1 MTVTTAPPP
10 PARTWTSARV
20 LGSILLVSWCTAGL
34 ALILFLITNYDQEF
48 YARYAPKFLDGL
60 LVTLQIVGFSLVL
73 GAGLSLPVAMGR
85 NAQNPIAASSAYAF
99 VYFFRGTPLIAQTF
113 LVYYG
118 AGSFRAELDSIGLW
132 TFFREPYFCVI
143 FTFSLNTAAYQA
155 EILRGAIQN
164 VPKGQREAGQ
174 SLGMSKLAIFWKIT
188 LPQALIIALRPYG
201 NEVVLMVKGSA
212 IASIVTVFDLMG
224 ETRRAFSRT
233 FDFQTYI
240 WAAIIYL
247 VIVEILRRVWDLVEA
262 RLTRHL
268 ERSTEAESA
277 DDDQPDQRQPGE
289 PAPIKVSLPH

>member
-1 MTVTTAPPP
+1 MTDIAAQP
-10 PARTWTSARV
+10 PARSWTPARL
-20 LGSILLVSWCTAGL
+20 LGNGLLAVWLAAGL
-34 ALILFLITNYDQEF
+34 ALAYFLIASYDAEF
-48 YARYAPKFLDGL
+48 YARYVPRFLSGFL
-60 LVTLQIVGFSLVL
+60 ITLQIVGLSLVL
-73 GAGLSLPVAMGR
+73 GAGISL
-85 NAQNPIAASSAYAF
+85 PIAAGRMSSNPLAGVPAYAF

-118 AGSFRAELDSIGLW
+118 AGSFREELDAVGLW

-143 FTFSLNTAAYQA
+143 FTFALNTAAYQA

-174 SLGMSKLAIFWKIT
+174 SLGLSRLAIFWKIT

-247 VIVEILRRVWDLVEA
+247 VIVEVLRRIWDLLEA

-268 ERSTEAESA
+268 KRVTDTDSTETDRS
-277 DDDQPDQRQPGE
+277 DQGPSGE
-289 PAPIKVSLPH
+289 PTPVNISLPH

>member
-1 MTVTTAPPP
+1 MTYVSAPPP
-10 PARTWTSARV
+10 PPRRWTRSRLAGNG
-20 LGSILLVSWCTAGL
+20 LMLFWLAAGL
-34 ALILFLITNYDQEF
+34 ALAYFLVAQYDAEF
-48 YARYAPKFLDGL
+48 YARYTPKFFNGF
-60 LVTLQIVGFSLVL
+60 LVTLQIVS
-73 GAGLSLPVAMGR
+73 LSLIIGAAVSLPIVFGR
-85 NAQNPIAASSAYAF
+85 TSRNPFAAVPAYSF

-118 AGSFRAELDSIGLW
+118 AGSFRNELDAVGLW
-132 TFFREPYFCVI
+132 WFFREAYYCVI

-155 EILRGAIQN
+155 EILRGAIRN

-174 SLGMSKLAIFWKIT
+174 SLGLSRWAIFRKII

-247 VIVEILRRVWDLVEA
+247 VVVEVLRRVWDMLEA

-268 ERSTEAESA
+268 KRITEAASPDEETPTQH
-277 DDDQPDQRQPGE
+277 QPDE
-289 PAPIKVSLPH
+289 PPKIEIALPR

>member
-1 MTVTTAPPP
+1 MTITTAPPP
-10 PARTWTSARV
+10 PARTWTGIR
-20 LGSILLVSWCTAGL
+20 LFGSGLLFFWCAAGF
-34 ALILFLITNYDQEF
+34 ALIYFLIANYDAEF
-48 YARYAPKFLDGL
+48 YARYTPKFLNGL
-60 LVTLQIVGFSLVL
+60 LITLQIVGFSLIL

-85 NAQNPIAASSAYAF
+85 NSQNPVAASSSYAF

-118 AGSFRAELDSIGLW
+118 AGSFRTALDDIGLW

-155 EILRGAIQN
+155 EILRGAIRN

-247 VIVEILRRVWDLVEA
+247 VIVEVLRRVWDLLEA

-268 ERSTEAESA
+268 KRATEAKST
-277 DDDQPDQRQPGE
+277 DDDKPKHGLPEEE
-289 PAPIKVSLPH
+289 PRAEVTSLR